1 MDGSV
6 GEWMS
11 RWMDEWMGGWDAWK
25 NGVCGMMGWTG
36 WVDGWMNGW
45 MGEWMEG
52 YGWLG
57 CMEGWDS
64 RDEWGGRDG

>member
-1 MDGSV
+1 MDGWVS
-6 GEWMS
+6 
-11 RWMDEWMGGWDAWK
+11 
-25 NGVCGMMGWTG
+25 G
-36 WVDGWMNGW
+36 WVDGWMNRW

-64 RDEWGGRDG
+64 RDEWGGWDG